1 MKQEMGKMKLDGV
14 MLRMNMVC
22 TLIYTDNVVLLAEN
36 KGEMKRMIEKLE
48 GNWNAGY
55 SVLLLMLMVGQV
67 CTMIFCA

>member
-1 MKQEMGKMKLDGV
+1 MKQEMGKMKWDEV

-22 TLIYTDNVVLLAEN
+22 TLIYTDNVVLLAKN

-48 GNWNAGY
+48 KNWNAGY